1 MTETRKGPRNGR
13 SERTRLPR
21 SAAAPAYRQ
30 IYRRIRDAI
39 EAGQLVPGA
48 RVPSARSMASEVGVA
63 RGTVEEA
70 YQLLVAEGYLV
81 RRGAAGSAVSPEL
94 AAGVAGPNAASADTR
109 QPSSLANKSAGPRVE
124 PGASPFLMGVPALD
138 SFPKAQWTR
147 IAAREA
153 RRLDRTDLLYPDPLG
168 LATLRE
174 SVARYLAIGRGIA
187 CSADQ
192 IVITAGYKGAL
203 ELAATILLERGDSVW
218 MEDPG
223 YAIAGRLLAA
233 MGADIASIPVDAEGI
248 CVTAGEATA
257 PNARLAIVTPSHQF
271 PTCVALS
278 LSRRLALLA
287 WAERNDA
294 WIIEDDYDG
303 EFHYAGRPLPA
314 LKSIDRGDRVLY
326 AGSFSKTLYPGLRLG
341 YLVLPHNL
349 VGRFGDT
356 ARLRNMGPAAHLQAV
371 VARFIDEGHFGCH
384 LRRMRGLYAARRAA
398 LIDGLRRTVGHDL
411 DLRVASGGLHLLAG
425 VRQPMRDAVL
435 AERAR
440 AQGYALHALSHYCRN
455 ARDENALLLPFT
467 NVPEASALRICQRLQ
482 AAFADAG

>member
-1 MTETRKGPRNGR
+1 MIKPLTR
-13 SERTRLPR
+13 PR
-21 SAAAPAYRQ
+21 SNRAGRAARSPEPPAYRQ

-39 EAGQLVPGA
+39 EAGQLAAGA
-48 RVPSARSMASEVGVA
+48 RVPSARSMASEAGVA

-70 YQLLVAEGYLV
+70 YQLLVAEGYLL
-81 RRGAAGSAVSPEL
+81 RRGAAGSIVSPGI
-94 AAGVAGPNAASADTR
+94 AGGMRSGLEKGNGRP
-109 QPSSLANKSAGPRVE
+109 PSSPPKKLG
-124 PGASPFLMGVPALD
+124 GAPTQAAPSPFLMGVPALD
-138 SFPKAQWTR
+138 AFPKAQWTR

-153 RRLDRTDLLYPDPLG
+153 RRLDRSDLLYPDPLG
-168 LATLRE
+168 SASLRE
-174 SVARYLAIGRGIA
+174 SIARYLALGRGIA
-187 CSADQ
+187 CSAEQ

-203 ELAATILLERGDSVW
+203 ELAAMILLERGDSVW

-223 YAIAGRLLAA
+223 YTIAGRLLAS

-248 CVTAGEATA
+248 CVAAGEATA

-287 WAERNDA
+287 WAERSHA

-303 EFHYAGRPLPA
+303 EFRYAGRPLPA

-341 YLVLPHNL
+341 YLVLPHSL
-349 VGRFGDT
+349 VGGFGDA

-371 VARFIDEGHFGCH
+371 VARFMDDGHFGRH
-384 LRRMRGLYAARRAA
+384 LRRMRGLYAARRSA
-398 LIDGLRRTVGHDL
+398 LIDALRRTIGDELELHL
-411 DLRVASGGLHLLAG
+411 TSGGLHLLADL
-425 VRQPMRDAVL
+425 RQPTRDVVL
-435 AERAR
+435 AARAR
-440 AQGYALHALSHYCRN
+440 AQGYALHALSHYCRKV
-455 ARDENALLLPFT
+455 RDWNALLLPFT

-482 AAFADAG
+482 AAFRNAH